1 MRNDSDTSSA
11 NRRVLFIGN
20 RGGVFMP
27 RAGTGRNGFE
37 YCENMLDA
45 ISLAVN
51 TEFETFAVVIDDFDA
66 NLSSALKTLRQLRPE
81 AKIILLVRKM
91 YEEPQAIRLV
101 HPPIGT
107 ENLADDYYICPV
119 SPNQFFPV
127 RLGGAGGNGKKL
139 AKAEVVPAPPST
151 EKLNRIAIL
160 EKLATEDELTGIK
173 NRRYVREFLR
183 QIIGKARKED
193 LQVTLLIFD
202 IDDFKKYNDLYGHS
216 TGDTILKQVAV
227 LMQKCCRKQDV
238 VSRIGGDEF
247 AVVFWNC
254 RNKTD
259 NALQSERRASQ
270 GHPEEITII
279 CERFRSQINSTPLP
293 ALGVTGKG
301 RLSISGGLATFPRDG
316 LDVAQLF
323 EQADN
328 ALLEAKRCGKNRVSL
343 VGKDVPQD
351 IR

>member
-1 MRNDSDTSSA
+1 MRNDSNISSA
-11 NRRVLFIGN
+11 NRRILFIGN
-20 RGGVFMP
+20 SSGVFMP
-27 RAGTGRNGFE
+27 RTNIEENGFE
-37 YCENMLDA
+37 CCENMLDA

-51 TEFETFAVVIDDFDA
+51 TEFEMFAVVVGDFDA
-66 NLSSALKTLRQLRPE
+66 NLSSALKTLRQLRPG

-91 YEEPQAIRLV
+91 YEEPEALRLV
-101 HPPIGT
+101 LPRLGA

-119 SPNQFFPV
+119 SPKLFFPA
-127 RLGGAGGNGKKL
+127 RPGGNGKRRM
-139 AKAEVVPAPPST
+139 AAEAAQST
-151 EKLNRIAIL
+151 EQLNRIAIL

-173 NRRYVREFLR
+173 NRRYIREFLR
-183 QIIGKARKED
+183 QIIDRARKED

-202 IDDFKKYNDLYGHS
+202 IDDFKKYNDLYGHF

-254 RNKTD
+254 KNETD
-259 NALQSERRASQ
+259 NTVQPERRASQ
-270 GHPEEITII
+270 GHPDEITII

-301 RLSISGGLATFPRDG
+301 RLSISGGLAAFPRDG
-316 LDVAQLF
+316 SDVAQLF
-323 EQADN
+323 VQADN
-328 ALLEAKRCGKNRVSL
+328 ALLEAKRGGKNRVFL
-343 VGKDVPQD
+343 VGKDIPKD
-351 IR
+351 IK